1 MPRKKSEWDFFRI
14 FFSEE
19 IVKLVT
25 VVQTEGQ
32 KEFYTLLGSF
42 MYYTHC
48 VSARKKNRIWRK
60 YSLDGMRL

>member
-1 MPRKKSEWDFFRI
+1 MPRKKSEWDFFRN
-14 FFSEE
+14 FFFRIE

-32 KEFYTLLGSF
+32 KEFYTLLESF

-48 VSARKKNRIWRK
+48 VSARKKIEFGGNTV
-60 YSLDGMRL
+60 